1 MSDTV
6 TMLRAI
12 VREELTR
19 CRLNELGLVTEVFP
33 GDGGENNHQVNVR
46 LRSSGIELQ
55 RAPVTV
61 GRLGFSMLPE
71 VGDLVLVAFADGDIN
86 APVVIGSLYDNEKQP
101 PQAGPLE
108 TVYQPFGDEDSSIRR
123 LHLELPSGTTLT
135 IDDDKIQIE
144 SGGTKVI
151 VERDGDVSIKSLGKI
166 TIESSG
172 DMTLDAGGN
181 LQLSAQQNVT
191 IKGLSTTL
199 EGQSN
204 AKVKGPALT
213 LAGMTS
219 FSAS

>member
-151 VERDGDVSIKSLGKI
+151 VERDGDVSIKSPGKI

-181 LQLSAQQNVT
+181 LKLSAQQNVT

>member
-19 CRLNELGLVTEVFP
+19 CRFNELGLVTEVFP

-151 VERDGDVSIKSLGKI
+151 VERDGDVSIKSPGKI

-172 DMTLDAGGN
+172 DMKLDAGGN

-199 EGQSN
+199 EGQAN

>member
-33 GDGGENNHQVNVR
+33 GDGSENNHQVNVR

-151 VERDGDVSIKSLGKI
+151 VERDGDVSIKSPGNI

-172 DMTLDAGGN
+172 DMKLEAGGN

>member
-71 VGDLVLVAFADGDIN
+71 VGDLVLVAFVDGDIN

-151 VERDGDVSIKSLGKI
+151 VERDGDVSIKSPGKI

-172 DMTLDAGGN
+172 DMKLDAGGN

>member
-19 CRLNELGLVTEVFP
+19 YRLNELGLVTEVFP

-151 VERDGDVSIKSLGKI
+151 VERDGDVSIKSPGKI

-172 DMTLDAGGN
+172 DMKLDAGGN

>member
-1 MSDTV
+1 MNDTV
-6 TMLRAI
+6 AMLRAI

-19 CRLNELGLVTEVFP
+19 YRLSDLGIVTEVFP
-33 GDGGENNHQVNVR
+33 GDGSENNHQVNVR
-46 LRSSGIELQ
+46 LRSSGVELQ

-71 VGDLVLVAFADGDIN
+71 VGDLVLLAFAGGDIN

-101 PQAGPLE
+101 PKAGPLE

-123 LHLELPSGTTLT
+123 LHLELPGGTALT
-135 IDDDKIQIE
+135 IDDDKLQIE
-144 SGGTKVI
+144 SGGTQVVI
-151 VERDGDVSIKSLGKI
+151 ERDGDVTIKAAGKI
-166 TIESSG
+166 SIESGG

-181 LQLSAQQNVT
+181 LDLSAQQNVT
-191 IKGLSTTL
+191 IKGISTTV
-199 EGQSN
+199 EGQAD
-204 AKVKGPALT
+204 AKVKGAALT